1 MEKIYLVAGGTGG
14 HINAALSIGKDYKK
28 TYDVHYI
35 TGTRY
40 LDYQLFK
47 GENVIHLE
55 SKPLKVKNPI
65 YLSVNIVKNIFV
77 FIKLIFLFLKTKP
90 KFFIGAGGYV
100 CGPALLA
107 GWILRKPI
115 FIIEQNAT
123 VGLTNKLLAK
133 ISNRVFVHFE
143 KTRGLENH
151 NNLVL
156 AGNPIRKDIG
166 FSEQKLEGDKIKV
179 LAYGGSLGANQIN
192 KSLYKYVPHKKE
204 NIHIHHQVGKDN
216 INPEI
221 VAKNYEQMEYIS
233 DMQKEYDWANIIVAR
248 SGASTVAELRV
259 VGKPC
264 ILIPFPGHS
273 DHHQQ
278 YNAEEL
284 KKDANFPVMILNSM
298 ASTKQLAEELED
310 IIENFEFSDK
320 KLERTNVID
329 SFAIIDKEIQ
339 KCME

>member
-14 HINAALSIGKDYKK
+14 HINAALSIGRDYENK
-28 TYDVHYI
+28 YDVHYI

-47 GENVIHLE
+47 GEKVIHLA

-65 YLSVNIVKNIFV
+65 YLTVNIIKNIVVFFKLIYL
-77 FIKLIFLFLKTKP
+77 FIKMKP

-107 GWILRKPI
+107 GWMLRRPI

-133 ISNRVFVHFE
+133 ISNKVFVHFE
-143 KTRGLENH
+143 KTRGLEKFE
-151 NNLVL
+151 NLIL
-156 AGNPIRKDIG
+156 AGNPIRKDIKY
-166 FSEQKLEGDKIKV
+166 SEQVFEGKSVKV

-192 KSLYKYVPHKKE
+192 KSLLKYIPKKKSE
-204 NIHIHHQVGKDN
+204 IHIHHQVGKNNLMPDVD
-216 INPEI
+216 IE
-221 VAKNYEQMEYIS
+221 NYTQMEYITN
-233 DMQKEYDWANIIVAR
+233 MQKEYDWANIIVAR

-273 DHHQQ
+273 DHHQL
-278 YNAEEL
+278 YNAQEL
-284 KKDANFPVMILNSM
+284 QKDANFPVIILDSL
-298 ASTKQLAEELED
+298 STTKQIAIELKK
-310 IIENFEFSDK
+310 IIENFEFSNK
-320 KLERTNVID
+320 KIEKTNIID
-329 SFAIIDKEIQ
+329 SFSIIDKEIQ